1 MIAVSKRSLSNV
13 SLLFRNHFDYRK
25 PEFSTKSTRGGGKK
39 VFLVLDVVS
48 LKEAGCIK

>member
-1 MIAVSKRSLSNV
+1 MF
-13 SLLFRNHFDYRK
+13 LFFYRNHFDYRK